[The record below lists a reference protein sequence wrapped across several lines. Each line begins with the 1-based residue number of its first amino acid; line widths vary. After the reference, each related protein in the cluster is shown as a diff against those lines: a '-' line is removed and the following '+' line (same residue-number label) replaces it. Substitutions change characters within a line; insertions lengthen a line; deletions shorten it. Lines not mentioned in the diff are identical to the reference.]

1 MGAAFLNLRVSNCTH
16 TVAIF
21 FNKEGGGGLQPEEMQ
36 NQVVMISVSKIIY
49 DMLLSSV
56 LSFFIFFMC
65 GFGPGVPVLL
75 SFLRLPASFPDLITG
90 FI

>member
-1 MGAAFLNLRVSNCTH
+1 MGGAAFLNLRVSNCTH

-21 FNKEGGGGLQPEEMQ
+21 FNKERGGGLQAEEMQ
-36 NQVVMISVSKIIY
+36 TQVVMISVSKIIY
-49 DMLLSSV
+49 DMLLSD
-56 LSFFIFFMC
+56 IFFMC

-75 SFLRLPASFPDLITG
+75 RFVRLPASFPDLITG